1 MWKITWKAKNVKNSW
16 WRPGI
21 FAYLAHYSL
30 FRNTKHIMWYY
41 SRLLSNRYQQ
51 PCHGLYTFKNTL
63 ACLKT
68 LITLLMNTLPF
79 FCKEQNILIFRS
91 NCWTGISLTHILSP
105 SECCLVYGMC
115 ASNLQCSVQHQKAHD
130 KIQITQETERQTDV
144 HTETDRETD
153 RYAYR
158 ETDRKTDRYRQR
170 DRPRDRQIQTD
181 IHTETDSD

>member
-1 MWKITWKAKNVKNSW
+1 
-16 WRPGI
+16 
-21 FAYLAHYSL
+21 
-30 FRNTKHIMWYY
+30 MWYY

-130 KIQITQETERQTDV
+130 KIQITQETERRKR
-144 HTETDRETD
+144 TEKTQMRGEDPRKRGVTKREEEG
-153 RYAYR
+153 RV
-158 ETDRKTDRYRQR
+158 
-170 DRPRDRQIQTD
+170 
-181 IHTETDSD
+181 